1 MTDPKVPAM
10 PAEAARKVYLDYTQ
24 AELDAAYDQR
34 VYAPN
39 REEIVAWYGAEGAR
53 VRERFEMRRSVPYGN
68 GEDETLDIFPAKS
81 GSKSGSE
88 SNFGAPVHIHIH
100 GGRWTLFTKDEE
112 SFLAPTFVS
121 AGAACVVPDFS
132 NIPKVRIPE
141 MVSQV
146 KSAIAWTYRNA
157 ASFGGDPERIHL
169 SSHSSGSHLAG
180 VALLTDWEKEFGL
193 PRDVVKS
200 ALLVS
205 GMYDMRP
212 VMLSARSSYVKLT
225 DEEVL
230 ALSAILQPEKVHTP
244 LTLVYGEKETPEFRR
259 QPKAYAEV
267 LAAAGKPVKVIEVPG
282 VNHFEILRQLG
293 EPGSEVARLALALM
307 A

>member
-53 VRERFEMRRSVPYGN
+53 VRERLEMRRSVPYGN

-81 GSKSGSE
+81 GSE
-88 SNFGAPVHIHIH
+88 STFGAPVHIHIH

-112 SFLAPTFVS
+112 SFIAPTFVS
-121 AGAACVVPDFS
+121 AGVACVVPDFS

-141 MVSQV
+141 MVAQV

-193 PRDVVKS
+193 PGDVVKS

-230 ALSAILQPEKVHTP
+230 ALSAILQPERAHTP

-293 EPGSEVARLALALM
+293 EPGSELARHALVPLF
-307 A
+307 

>member
-1 MTDPKVPAM
+1 MTDPRVAAM

-53 VRERFEMRRSVPYGN
+53 VRARLEMRRSVQYGN

-81 GSKSGSE
+81 GSE
-88 SNFGAPVHIHIH
+88 STFGAPVHIHIH

-112 SFLAPTFVS
+112 SFIAPTFVS

-141 MVSQV
+141 MVAQV
-146 KSAIAWTYRNA
+146 KRAIAWTYRNA

-212 VMLSARSSYVKLT
+212 VMLSARSSYVKLS

-230 ALSAILQPEKVHTP
+230 ALSAILQPERAHTP

-267 LAAAGKPVKVIEVPG
+267 LAAAGKPVKVVEIPG

-293 EPGSEVARLALALM
+293 EPGSEVARLGLGMLA
-307 A
+307 

>member
-53 VRERFEMRRSVPYGN
+53 VRARLEMRRSVPYGN
-68 GEDETLDIFPAKS
+68 GEDEILDIFPAKS

-293 EPGSEVARLALALM
+293 EPGSEVARLALGMLA
-307 A
+307 

>member
-53 VRERFEMRRSVPYGN
+53 VRERLEMRRSVPYGN

-81 GSKSGSE
+81 GSE
-88 SNFGAPVHIHIH
+88 SHSGAPIHIHIH

-141 MVSQV
+141 MVAQV
-146 KSAIAWTYRNA
+146 KRAIAWTYRNA

-169 SSHSSGSHLAG
+169 SAHSSGSHLAG

-267 LAAAGKPVKVIEVPG
+267 LAAAGKPVKVVEIPG

-293 EPGSEVARLALALM
+293 EPGSEVARLGLGMLA
-307 A
+307 

>member
-10 PAEAARKVYLDYTQ
+10 PAEAVRKVYLDYTQ

-53 VRERFEMRRSVPYGN
+53 VRERLEMRRSVPYGA

-81 GSKSGSE
+81 GSE
-88 SNFGAPVHIHIH
+88 STFGAPVHIHIH

-180 VALLTDWEKEFGL
+180 VALLTDWENEFGL
-193 PRDVVKS
+193 PGDVVKS

-230 ALSAILQPEKVHTP
+230 ALSAILQPERAHTP

-267 LAAAGKPVKVIEVPG
+267 LAAAGKPVKVVEVPG

>member
-10 PAEAARKVYLDYTQ
+10 PAEAARKVYLGYTQ

-39 REEIVAWYGAEGAR
+39 REEIVAWYGAEGTR
-53 VRERFEMRRSVPYGN
+53 VRARLEMRRSVPYGA

-81 GSKSGSE
+81 GSE
-88 SNFGAPVHIHIH
+88 STFGAPVHIHIH

-112 SFLAPTFVS
+112 SFIAPTFVS
-121 AGAACVVPDFS
+121 AGVACVVPDFS

-141 MVSQV
+141 MVAQV

-193 PRDVVKS
+193 PRDIVKS

-230 ALSAILQPEKVHTP
+230 ALSAILQPERAHTP

-267 LAAAGKPVKVIEVPG
+267 LAAAGKPVKVVEIPG

-293 EPGSEVARLALALM
+293 EPGSEVARLALGMLA
-307 A
+307 

>member
-1 MTDPKVPAM
+1 MTDPKVAAM

-53 VRERFEMRRSVPYGN
+53 VRARLEMRRSVQYGN

-81 GSKSGSE
+81 GSE
-88 SNFGAPVHIHIH
+88 STFGAPVHIHIH

-112 SFLAPTFVS
+112 SFIAPTFVS

-141 MVSQV
+141 MVAQV
-146 KSAIAWTYRNA
+146 KRAIAWTYRNA

-267 LAAAGKPVKVIEVPG
+267 LAAAGKPVNVIEVPG

-293 EPGSEVARLALALM
+293 EPGSEVARLGLGMLA
-307 A
+307 

>member
-1 MTDPKVPAM
+1 MTDPKVAAM

-24 AELDAAYDQR
+24 VELDAAYDQR
-34 VYAPN
+34 VHAPN

-53 VRERFEMRRSVPYGN
+53 VRARLEMRRSVPYGN

-81 GSKSGSE
+81 GSE
-88 SNFGAPVHIHIH
+88 STFGAPVHIHIH

-141 MVSQV
+141 MVAQV
-146 KSAIAWTYRNA
+146 KRAIAWTYRNA

-212 VMLSARSSYVKLT
+212 VMLSARSSYVKLS

-267 LAAAGKPVKVIEVPG
+267 LAAAGKPVKVVEIPG

-293 EPGSEVARLALALM
+293 EPGSELARLALTLM
-307 A
+307 C

>member
-53 VRERFEMRRSVPYGN
+53 VRERLEMRRSVPYGA

-81 GSKSGSE
+81 GSE
-88 SNFGAPVHIHIH
+88 STFGAPVHIHIH

-293 EPGSEVARLALALM
+293 EPGSEVARLALGMLA
-307 A
+307 

>member
-39 REEIVAWYGAEGAR
+39 REEIVAWYGAEGTR
-53 VRERFEMRRSVPYGN
+53 VRARLEMRRSVPYGA

-81 GSKSGSE
+81 GSE
-88 SNFGAPVHIHIH
+88 STFGAPVHIHIH

-112 SFLAPTFVS
+112 SFIAPTFVS
-121 AGAACVVPDFS
+121 AGVACVVPDFS

-141 MVSQV
+141 MVAQV
-146 KSAIAWTYRNA
+146 KRAIAWTYRNA

-193 PRDVVKS
+193 PRDIVKS

-212 VMLSARSSYVKLT
+212 VMLSARSSYVKLSE
-225 DEEVL
+225 DEVL

-267 LAAAGKPVKVIEVPG
+267 LAAAGKPVKVVEIPG

-293 EPGSEVARLALALM
+293 EPGSEVARLALGMLA
-307 A
+307 

>member
-1 MTDPKVPAM
+1 MTDPKVAAM

-53 VRERFEMRRSVPYGN
+53 VRARLEMRRSVQYGN

-81 GSKSGSE
+81 GSE
-88 SNFGAPVHIHIH
+88 STFGAPVHIHIH

-112 SFLAPTFVS
+112 SFIAPTFVS

-141 MVSQV
+141 MVAQV
-146 KSAIAWTYRNA
+146 KRAIAWTYRNA

-230 ALSAILQPEKVHTP
+230 ALSAILQPERAHTP

-267 LAAAGKPVKVIEVPG
+267 LAAAGKPVNVIEVPG

-293 EPGSEVARLALALM
+293 EPGSEVARLALGMLA
-307 A
+307 

>member
-1 MTDPKVPAM
+1 MTDPRVAAM

-53 VRERFEMRRSVPYGN
+53 VRERLKMRRSVPYGN

-81 GSKSGSE
+81 GSE
-88 SNFGAPVHIHIH
+88 STFGAPVHIHIH

-112 SFLAPTFVS
+112 SFIAPTFVS

-141 MVSQV
+141 MVAQV
-146 KSAIAWTYRNA
+146 KRAIAWTYRNA
-157 ASFGGDPERIHL
+157 ASFGGDPARIHL

-212 VMLSARSSYVKLT
+212 VMLSARSSYVKLS

-230 ALSAILQPEKVHTP
+230 ALSAILQPERAHTP

-267 LAAAGKPVKVIEVPG
+267 LAAAGKPVKVVEIPG

-293 EPGSEVARLALALM
+293 EPGSEVARLALGMLA
-307 A
+307 

>member
-53 VRERFEMRRSVPYGN
+53 VRERLEMRRSVPYGN

-81 GSKSGSE
+81 GSE
-88 SNFGAPVHIHIH
+88 SHSGAPIHIHIH

-141 MVSQV
+141 MVAQV
-146 KSAIAWTYRNA
+146 KCAIAWTYRNA

-180 VALLTDWEKEFGL
+180 VALLTDWQKEFGL

-212 VMLSARSSYVKLT
+212 VMLSARSSYVKLS

-230 ALSAILQPEKVHTP
+230 ALSAILQPEKARTP

-259 QPKAYAEV
+259 HPKAYAEV
-267 LAAAGKPVKVIEVPG
+267 LAAAGKPVKVVEVPG